1 MIFIYLFLLNKPL
14 YDFLFYF
21 ERRER
26 DSNPRYTFGVYTLSR
41 RASSTTRAPLPRGTS
56 QKRAQITK
64 NISIPLNLV
73 CKFTEFI
80 NYNLVRDENILKNL
94 LLASKIYTM
103 FNPNILLTFRLI
115 SLLTTITSISHI
127 SEILLTIKLKYDDSL
142 RFPL

>member
-1 MIFIYLFLLNKPL
+1 MILIYQFLSINLFMTSIFFK
-14 YDFLFYF
+14 F

-41 RASSTTRAPLPRGTS
+41 RASSTTRAPLHRGTS

-80 NYNLVRDENILKNL
+80 NYNLVSDENILKMLVLVSNFY
-94 LLASKIYTM
+94 IM
-103 FNPNILLTFRLI
+103 FNPNILLTFWLI
-115 SLLTTITSISHI
+115 SILTSSTSKFHI
-127 SEILLTIKLKYDDSL
+127 SEILLTIKHK
-142 RFPL
+142 